1 MPSGVFSNAPSI
13 PPFQSQDIAVDDKGV
28 LFSNFVVNSTLP
40 LQSHKDFIRDSYVPF
55 VILQIDLLGYR
66 DNEITFFVR
75 GSASATGTTD
85 GNQAL
90 SDGRARAIGEV
101 VKHFFDLQK
110 GSSNFAKGMMVKIK
124 PIGYGDQMGRAVLD
138 GMKEATP
145 GLHLTSAEIEKLE
158 YGCRSAHVDL
168 NYAHVADDDDKAYF
182 CQQAFTAKLNT
193 KKVPANHLEELL
205 DSADEKLGKFGSWVA
220 GLGFSELKKYLIK
233 QLKETIKPLFEDFP
247 EIAIVYQTID
257 FIKPEDVFLCFRMKD
272 HFGKIAQ
279 YQFTGTQNKKSF
291 DLFEVFS
298 ALISMVRWMTKLQEA
313 LEKFDNLAGGLEK
326 SKKVIEKLKKSTEYL
341 KKGIEDLLKPDGL
354 IRKYCGNSF
363 ADILLGIL
371 QAGVT
376 GPLLI
381 EASDWFRVVF
391 VTPSV
396 YQVDSF
402 SSTARIETREFLG
415 RARVDLQFL
424 GAGPA
429 GRLGWGAETIIHT
442 DFTIQTGILGWGM
455 SFGKLRI
462 MP

>member
-1 MPSGVFSNAPSI
+1 MPSGVFSHAPSI
-13 PPFQSQDIAVDDKGV
+13 PPFKSQDIMVDDKGV
-28 LFSNFVVNSTLP
+28 LFSNFVVNSILP
-40 LQSHKDFIRDSYVPF
+40 LQSHRDFIRDSYVPF

-66 DNEITFFVR
+66 DNEITFFVK

-90 SDGRARAIGEV
+90 SDGRAKAIGQV

-110 GSSNFAKGMMVKIK
+110 GGSNFAKAMSVKIV
-124 PIGYGDQMGRAVLD
+124 PIGYGDQLGRDLLD

-168 NYAHVADDDDKAYF
+168 NYAHVADDDDEEYL
-182 CQQAFTAKLNT
+182 CQQVFNATLNT

-205 DSADEKLGKFGSWVA
+205 DSADAKLGKFGSWVA
-220 GLGFSELKKYLIK
+220 GLGFSQLKKYLIK
-233 QLKETIKPLFEDFP
+233 QLKETIKPMFEDFP
-247 EIAIVYQTID
+247 EIAIVYESID
-257 FIKPEDVFLCFRMKD
+257 FITPGDVFLCFRIKD
-272 HFGKIAQ
+272 HMGKIAQ

-291 DLFEVFS
+291 DIFDVLS
-298 ALISMVRWMTKLQEA
+298 SLISMVRWMTKIQEA
-313 LEKFDNLAGGLEK
+313 LEKADNLAGGLEK
-326 SKKVIEKLKKSTEYL
+326 SKKVIENLKKSTEYL
-341 KKGIEDLLKPDGL
+341 KKGIEDLLKKDGL
-354 IRKYCGNSF
+354 IRKYCGDSF
-363 ADILLGIL
+363 ADMLLSIL
-371 QAGVT
+371 QAGVN
-376 GPLLI
+376 GPLII

-415 RARVDLQFL
+415 KARVDLQFL
-424 GAGPA
+424 GAGPE

-442 DFTIQTGILGWGM
+442 DFTIQTGILGWG
-455 SFGKLRI
+455 SSKGALRI